1 MGAASRE
8 FLLMREEETTG
19 QMYVPALPK
28 KEIKEKAKEDVAKI
42 VEGGE
47 VELANALVDSARISE
62 YLSTFV
68 SELKPHITEDEFG
81 KEYDL
86 KGAKISFRGTGDR
99 LDYDQDEVYSNLKQ
113 ALKEREALLKLAYKS
128 KEMLFDSEGVEV
140 PKVGIKTVSKQTV
153 VITY

>member
-1 MGAASRE
+1 MGSSARE
-8 FLLMREEETTG
+8 FLLMREEEETG
-19 QMYVPALPK
+19 QMYVPSLPK
-28 KEIKEKAKEDVAKI
+28 REIKLKAQEDVAKI

-47 VELANALVDSARISE
+47 VELANVLVDSARISE

-68 SELKPHITEDEFG
+68 SELKPHITEEEFG

-86 KGAKISFRGTGDR
+86 KGTKISFKGTGDR
-99 LDYDQDEVYSNLKQ
+99 LDYEQDEVYANLKQ
-113 ALKEREALLKLAYKS
+113 ALKERESLLKVAAKS
-128 KEMLFDSEGVEV
+128 KDMLFDSGGVEV